1 MRTPLLSM
9 VMVTSLSS
17 VISDY
22 YSDDPDIRAD
32 WDDSRRN
39 SKQLSFPSDKEDE
52 CAGERMSLRSGETAV
67 IKSHKSFGKSGYS
80 NGYRHEYII
89 YYLTVYSH
97 FLHDSGSVYG
107 SDGSDQSIS

>member
-1 MRTPLLSM
+1 MPAETVMRTPLLSI
-9 VMVTSLSS
+9 VMMTFLSS
-17 VISDY
+17 VLSDY
-22 YSDDPDIRAD
+22 YSDDPEIRAD

-80 NGYRHEYII
+80 NGYRQACII
-89 YYLTVYSH
+89 YCVC
-97 FLHDSGSVYG
+97 
-107 SDGSDQSIS
+107 